1 MGSTIEAIMVRRRSG
16 GKEGDRKGWRKTGR
30 EKQLKAAAVKK
41 ENFLLIRK
49 YGARATEWG

>member
-1 MGSTIEAIMVRRRSG
+1 MEKDEEREAV
-16 GKEGDRKGWRKTGR
+16 
-30 EKQLKAAAVKK
+30 KAAAVKK